1 MNHKKSPK
9 MKYVNIFYKMKK
21 LTFLNFWKTE
31 KNKNSIIDE
40 TPIIKDETTLKIE
53 EIKEIE
59 EKMKS
64 DKIKYENLETEICN
78 LRHEITILRDAMTTQ
93 KLELEESFK
102 KQKEYLMDGIKQILL
117 TLENEKLNND
127 RLMLEIKDLR
137 DKNSILTVENVR
149 LKNMCNYEKNKLNYT
164 VSTSFHEDSTI

>member
-1 MNHKKSPK
+1 
-9 MKYVNIFYKMKK
+9 MKK
-21 LTFLNFWKTE
+21 LTFLYFWKTE

-59 EKMKS
+59 EKMKN

-164 VSTSFHEDSTI
+164 VSPSFHEDSNI

>member
-1 MNHKKSPK
+1 
-9 MKYVNIFYKMKK
+9 MKK

-31 KNKNSIIDE
+31 KSKNSIIDE

-59 EKMKS
+59 EKMKN

-93 KLELEESFK
+93 KLELEENFK

-137 DKNSILTVENVR
+137 DKNSILTIENVR
-149 LKNMCNYEKNKLNYT
+149 LKNVCIDKKQLNYNT
-164 VSTSFHEDSTI
+164 VQNSFQEDDNT